1 MAQNQLM
8 LHIKPAG
15 LWAQQVHGRHYVH
28 ALFDLTMSIAHGVH
42 YGLLTLH
49 LALKF
54 CVYLLL

>member
-1 MAQNQLM
+1 MALNQLM
-8 LHIKPAG
+8 LHFKPTS
-15 LWAQQVHGRHYVH
+15 LWAQQVYGPHYVH

-54 CVYLLL
+54 